1 VRDQAITGLH
11 SVLMPGSNLR
21 TNDIPG
27 WLSAASV
34 GGTFTALL
42 LLELR
47 RPLRRPVESKL
58 RRNARNLAVAGLAA
72 ATVQLIE
79 RPVVAP
85 LARLVEERRW
95 GLLKRFRLPVW
106 IEALLGAVLLD
117 YTLYLWHVLAHKVP
131 LLWRFHQVHHVDLDL
146 DASTALRFHFGELAF
161 SVLSRAAQVLGIGVC
176 PLTLSAWQTAL
187 LVEIMFHH
195 SNVELPDRVERWLGC
210 LIVTP
215 RMHGIHHSMV
225 EAETNSNWSSGL
237 TLWDWLHGTLRLNVP
252 QGQIRIGVPAYSDPR
267 DVTLPKIV
275 ELPFTEQRPSW
286 QWPDEGRL
294 G

>member
-1 VRDQAITGLH
+1 MTTKR
-11 SVLMPGSNLR
+11 NFR
-21 TNDIPG
+21 NNEIPG
-27 WLSAASV
+27 WLGAALV
-34 GGTFTALL
+34 GGTFVALF

-47 RPLRRPVESKL
+47 WPLRRPVESKL

-72 ATVQLIE
+72 AAVQLIE
-79 RPVVAP
+79 RPVVVP

-95 GLLKRFRLPVW
+95 GLLKRFHLPVW
-106 IEALLGAVLLD
+106 TEILLGGVLLD

-161 SVLSRAAQVLGIGVC
+161 SVLSRTAQVLGIGIC
-176 PLTLSAWQTAL
+176 PMTLSAWQTTL

-195 SNVELPDRVERWLGC
+195 SNVELPNGLERWLSR

-215 RMHGIHHSMV
+215 RMHGIHHSII
-225 EAETNSNWSSGL
+225 ETETNSNWSSGL

-252 QGQIRIGVPAYSDPR
+252 QGEIRIGVPAYCDPQE
-267 DVTLPKIV
+267 VTLPKV
-275 ELPFTEQRPSW
+275 VAMPFVEQRPSW
-286 QWPDEGRL
+286 QWPDQGRL
-294 G
+294 A